1 MIVLLLVGGVSLLGQ
16 RELFERKPLVHR
28 TGGIKKSFKIGKVS
42 KTSFAKL
49 KKDMLRIK
57 KCWHTQ
63 CVSKKL
69 EGTRYYIAYK
79 TKEFIQFKNQLKKLS
94 LLKEQSLQ
102 GEFAPVDFISLLEIP
117 SPKLQIV
124 VVDLLL
130 NHFKDEQYLD
140 QLLTNTPK
148 FTSQSAPKIF
158 QKLLGKF
165 GGNKMVREKVMN
177 YMGQL
182 FAASDNQVKIEL
194 AKSFDTYQLTKSE
207 LATLAEKSCYLGE
220 SAELRPSWLPI
231 KYHLEGAVESSM
243 VDLDLSAHCH
253 LL

>member
-1 MIVLLLVGGVSLLGQ
+1 VGGVSLLNQ
-16 RELFERKPLVHR
+16 RELFERRPLAR
-28 TGGIKKSFKIGKVS
+28 RPGRSTKAFKVGKVS

-49 KKDMLRIK
+49 KKDMLKIK

-94 LLKEQSLQ
+94 LLKDQGLQ
-102 GEFAPVDFISLLEIP
+102 GEFVPSDFINLLEIP

-124 VVDLLL
+124 IVDLVL
-130 NHFKDEQYLD
+130 NHFEDEQYID
-140 QLLTNTPK
+140 QLLTNIPK
-148 FTSQSAPKIF
+148 FTSKSAPKIF
-158 QKLLGKF
+158 QTLLGKF
-165 GGNKMVREKVMN
+165 GDNKNVREKVMN

-182 FAASDNQVKIEL
+182 FEASDNQVKIEL

-243 VDLDLSAHCH
+243 LDLDLSAHCH